1 MQSIDQLQ
9 QLKALGDHQRLAIL
23 RRLMAAPATL
33 SQLGE
38 CFHESPA
45 HIRHHLKALEQ
56 AGLVELDEVHLVRN
70 LYEKYYRASAAAYQ
84 VNLVI
89 LPESPAG
96 QTPLVIGS
104 NDIALQ
110 RLQAGFR
117 PLDSGVTPMVLSLDS
132 LEGLVKLREGI
143 CRMAA
148 CHLLDAASA
157 EYNRAYVRCLFPG
170 QAMALI
176 HIYHR
181 EGGLLVPPG
190 NPKHIHGL
198 ADLAHAG
205 VTMINREC
213 GSGMRVWLDDQ
224 MGRLGIPAAG
234 LKGYPDEVPSH
245 LAVARAVSEGRADAG
260 LGLHTCA
267 RMLGLDFIPLF
278 EEPYDLALSQATLAD
293 ASLTPFF
300 NFLTSGGFRQAVE
313 KIAGYRV
320 PTDSGRV
327 DFIS

>member
-9 QLKALGDHQRLAIL
+9 QFKVLGDRQRLAIL

-38 CFHESPA
+38 CFHETPA

-56 AGLVELDEVHLVRN
+56 AGLVELDAVHLVRN
-70 LYEKYYRASAAAYQ
+70 LYEKYYRASSAAYQ

-96 QTPLVIGS
+96 QTSLVIGS

-110 RLQAGFR
+110 RLQGGFH
-117 PLDSGVTPMVLSLDS
+117 PLDSGVNPVVLALDS
-132 LEGLVKLREGI
+132 LEGLVKLREGV

-148 CHLLDAASA
+148 CHLLDTAST
-157 EYNRAYVRCLFPG
+157 EYNRSYVRCLFPG
-170 QAMALI
+170 QAMALF

-181 EGGLLVPPG
+181 EGGLLVPSG

-198 ADLAHAG
+198 EDLAQAG
-205 VTMINREC
+205 ASMINREC

-224 MGRLGIPAAG
+224 LGHLGIPAAS
-234 LKGYPDEVPSH
+234 LKGYQDEVSSH
-245 LAVARAVSEGRADAG
+245 LAVAGAVSEGRAGAG

-267 RMLGLDFIPLF
+267 AILGLEFIPLF
-278 EEPYDLALSQATLAD
+278 EEPYDLVLSPQTLND
-293 ASLTPFF
+293 AHLAPFF
-300 NFLTSGGFRQAVE
+300 NYLTSADFRQAVE
-313 KIAGYRV
+313 KIVGYRV
-320 PTDSGRV
+320 PADSGRV
-327 DFIS
+327 DIIS